1 MDNNSAMQVGK
12 IYDFSTEIAVCLRN
26 GKRWIHLQD
35 KHQIVIAYIDFSK
48 AFDVVSHNK
57 LFIRLQSYGICGTL
71 LMWLRNFFAGRS
83 QCTKVGDTLS
93 EFVDLLSGFIQG
105 SALGP
110 LLFLTFIN
118 KLAEILEKFGITVK
132 LFADDVK
139 LYIKIT
145 NDVDLSVLQ
154 AAKNALCQWAD
165 TWQLSISAE
174 KSCATK

>member
-1 MDNNSAMQVGK
+1 
-12 IYDFSTEIAVCLRN
+12 
-26 GKRWIHLQD
+26 
-35 KHQIVIAYIDFSK
+35 
-48 AFDVVSHNK
+48 
-57 LFIRLQSYGICGTL
+57 
-71 LMWLRNFFAGRS
+71 MWLRNFFAGRS

-139 LYIKIT
+139 L
-145 NDVDLSVLQ
+145 
-154 AAKNALCQWAD
+154 LC
-165 TWQLSISAE
+165 
-174 KSCATK
+174 